1 VPEIVPVSHLA
12 RGVLQIG
19 RGDNV
24 IAIEHRARSVPG
36 DAHTHDFGD
45 ARPNE
50 VARRG
55 ATEIMP

>member
-1 VPEIVPVSHLA
+1 VPVSHLA